1 MSYYVE
7 GSGEPVR
14 VTEDTRPKLNYVEQ
28 MVQLRDAIAP
38 LGAEFGIATSR
49 SLIISRRE
57 INGEAILIQFLE
69 VFPQPIIER
78 VPPSMATNFNG
89 IQQIKID
96 DLRVFGISR
105 KYAREWVVGTGISYF
120 IDASLLHEQVK
131 GGFECEFVSI
141 EELPLT
147 WNLILRR
154 RADERR
160 GV

>member
-1 MSYYVE
+1 
-7 GSGEPVR
+7 
-14 VTEDTRPKLNYVEQ
+14 VTEDTRPKLNFVEQ

-49 SLIISRRE
+49 SLVISRRE
-57 INGEAILIQFLE
+57 VNQEAILIQFLE
-69 VFPQPIIER
+69 VLPQPIIER

-89 IQQIKID
+89 TQQIKID
-96 DLRVFGISR
+96 DLRVFGVSR
-105 KYAREWVVGTGISYF
+105 KYPREWVVGTGISYF
-120 IDASLLHEQVK
+120 VDATLLHEQAR

-141 EELPLT
+141 EEMPLT

-154 RADERR
+154 KPDERR

>member
-1 MSYYVE
+1 
-7 GSGEPVR
+7 
-14 VTEDTRPKLNYVEQ
+14 VTEDTRPKLSFVEQ
-28 MVQLRDAIAP
+28 MMQLRDAIAP
-38 LGAEFGIATSR
+38 LGAEFGITTSR

-57 INGEAILIQFLE
+57 VNQQSILIQFFE
-69 VFPQPIIER
+69 VLPQPIIER

-89 IQQIKID
+89 NQQIKID
-96 DLRVFGISR
+96 DLRVFGVTR
-105 KYAREWVVGTGISYF
+105 KYPREWIVGTGISYF
-120 IDASLLHEQVK
+120 VDATLLHEQVK

-141 EELPLT
+141 EEMPLT